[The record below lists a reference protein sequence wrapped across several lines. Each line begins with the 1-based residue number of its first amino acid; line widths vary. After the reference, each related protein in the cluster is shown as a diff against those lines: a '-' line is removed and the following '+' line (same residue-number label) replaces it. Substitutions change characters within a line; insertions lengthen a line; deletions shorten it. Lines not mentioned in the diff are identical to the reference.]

1 MIVRKYTYIYII
13 ENLKMFFTQYLKIKW
28 IKYDCIDISNFMN
41 TISIIYTTRKT
52 KFTNSI
58 HISTTIYLINI
69 IYNVFPE
76 FKKKEKIE
84 ALKCMFK

>member
-1 MIVRKYTYIYII
+1 
-13 ENLKMFFTQYLKIKW
+13 MFFTQYLKIKW
-28 IKYDCIDISNFMN
+28 IKYDCINISNFMN

-69 IYNVFPE
+69 IYNIFPE

>member
-1 MIVRKYTYIYII
+1 M
-13 ENLKMFFTQYLKIKW
+13 
-28 IKYDCIDISNFMN
+28 IKYDCINISNFMN

>member
-1 MIVRKYTYIYII
+1 
-13 ENLKMFFTQYLKIKW
+13 MFFTQYLKIKW
-28 IKYDCIDISNFMN
+28 IKYDCINISNFMN
-41 TISIIYTTRKT
+41 TRSIIYTTRKT

>member
-1 MIVRKYTYIYII
+1 
-13 ENLKMFFTQYLKIKW
+13 MFFTQYLKIKW
-28 IKYDCIDISNFMN
+28 IKYDCINISNFMN